1 MRFFSI
7 FATATNPYLV
17 KSLLWSPSLMHSGHT
32 SHMLST
38 SSMLTA
44 YRVFGHPFFHFN
56 IWRAPSLSQKQKN
69 ILDDDAVKIHVCCQY
84 CIAAK
89 YYTAIRVRIKLIKID
104 FIYRF
109 ITYPKIFYSMG
120 IFAFPIF
127 FCTVC
132 VCYRERK
139 RAQPTTKCQ
148 QNKDE
153 QKYGK

>member
-1 MRFFSI
+1 
-7 FATATNPYLV
+7 
-17 KSLLWSPSLMHSGHT
+17 MHSGHT

-56 IWRAPSLSQKQKN
+56 IWRAPSLSQKKN

-120 IFAFPIF
+120 IFAFSIF

-132 VCYRERK
+132 VCVTERERERSRRLNASK
-139 RAQPTTKCQ
+139 IKM
-148 QNKDE
+148 NKNMANNNFVLILILILL
-153 QKYGK
+153 QL